1 MPEEGAAMDPKT
13 KARQE
18 AVRSRIRELV
28 GDVQGLGTLRRQA
41 ADLSMEFGDYGVV
54 VAIDHATKGEWM
66 PAAVRYKYAQFFTHW
81 AVLAITRLADPHR
94 DSTSVP
100 LLVRRLRSLREE
112 GEMRRDRWVER
123 MAGTTRWRAARDAE
137 EQERFE
143 RWMAAGGGPI
153 WSRIGPGAQ
162 AARLSDAWN
171 LLTGRERGS
180 DGRGDDVEEWVLES
194 AVRPLER
201 PEIKTVREWR
211 DTAVAHQDMR
221 QTRAGVA
228 GCDVFPIRTLVRA
241 YWAVMK
247 AAQRVL
253 LLADGGGLH
262 GLFPTPQ
269 FSVAQ
274 ALSGGRLG
282 PGETDPIDKRLL
294 AHSVRWDGLL
304 RQAEQR
310 WYRELRETRRR
321 DVEGE

>member
-1 MPEEGAAMDPKT
+1 M
-13 KARQE
+13 
-18 AVRSRIRELV
+18 RSRIRELA
-28 GDVQGLGTLRRQA
+28 GDVESLGTLRGQA

-54 VAIDHATKGEWM
+54 VAIDHATNGEWM

-100 LLVRRLRSLREE
+100 VLVRRLRSLREE

-123 MAGTTRWRAARDAE
+123 IAGITRWRATRDAE

-143 RWMAAGGGPI
+143 RWMAAGEGPI
-153 WSRIGPGAQ
+153 WSRIGPGEQ
-162 AARLSDAWN
+162 AAQLSEAWN

-180 DGRGDDVEEWVLES
+180 DGRGDDVEDWILQS
-194 AVRPLER
+194 AVRPLEG
-201 PEIKTVREWR
+201 PEIKAVREWR
-211 DTAVAHQDMR
+211 NTAVAHQGMR
-221 QTRAGVA
+221 QTRAGDA
-228 GCDVFPIRTLVRA
+228 GYDVFPIPLLVRG

-274 ALSGGRLG
+274 ALSGGRLD
-282 PGETDPIDKRLL
+282 PEETDPIDERLL
-294 AHSVRWDGLL
+294 AHSQRWDGLL

-310 WYRELRETRRR
+310 WYRELREARRR
-321 DVEGE
+321 DVEGG